1 MLSYLGIV
9 ETLLTAMLFIYVKNF
24 PDSNYLVQSLQIIGI
39 PVNRVT
45 SEVVFM
51 TWISHLAT
59 PKLRLRLLSA

>member
-1 MLSYLGIV
+1 MYFKVINHLLINTKMLSYLGIV

-24 PDSNYLVQSLQIIGI
+24 PDSNYLVQSFQIIGI

-51 TWISHLAT
+51 T
-59 PKLRLRLLSA
+59 

>member
-1 MLSYLGIV
+1 MYFKVINHLLINTKMLSYLGIV

-51 TWISHLAT
+51 T
-59 PKLRLRLLSA
+59 